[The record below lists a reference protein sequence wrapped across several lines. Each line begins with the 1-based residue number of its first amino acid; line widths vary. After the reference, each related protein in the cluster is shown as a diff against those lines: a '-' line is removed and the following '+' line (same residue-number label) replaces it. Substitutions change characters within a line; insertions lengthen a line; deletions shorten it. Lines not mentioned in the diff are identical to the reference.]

1 MMGKDSL
8 ALFCFSFK
16 GDDPQGQDYVSQI
29 GSLKKDP
36 MILSD
41 QQRLPRTVSG
51 YLDLYTSVGLP
62 ANVDP
67 RTFLFNVSKFNNQ
80 LPRNVNLIFSW
91 KNPFS
96 SVE

>member
-1 MMGKDSL
+1 MN
-8 ALFCFSFK
+8 FFFE

-62 ANVDP
+62 INVDP

-80 LPRNVNLIFSW
+80 LPRNVTFSRLF
-91 KNPFS
+91 NIRLFVSPS
-96 SVE
+96 LD